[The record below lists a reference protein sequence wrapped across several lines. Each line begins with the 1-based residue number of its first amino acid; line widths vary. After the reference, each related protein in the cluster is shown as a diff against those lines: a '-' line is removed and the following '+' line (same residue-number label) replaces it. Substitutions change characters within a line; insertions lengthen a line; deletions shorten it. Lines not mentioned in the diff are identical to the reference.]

1 MPDAVLQSMLDAMP
15 DSYQKTIGFP
25 TYDLLAGAAIPLNAC
40 WERLLAAEK
49 KLDPANLTG
58 AELDAYIYSRMGL
71 ARKAAT
77 FAEGVLELTGTGVV
91 SEGDLFESS
100 GGVQFAAIETVSIAG
115 FGQVRVRCTQT
126 GSIGNLPPG
135 SVVMMPLQIAGI
147 VSVSNSDTLT
157 DGYEA
162 ESDADYYAR
171 FLMRLQ
177 TPPTSG
183 NQYHYRNW
191 ALEVPG
197 VGGVQV
203 YPLGHGNYTVD
214 VVLIDETGKP
224 ASASLVKQVQNHIDP
239 ESKGIGEGEA
249 PIGAHCYVSAAER
262 VDLTISVTIMR
273 FGDREESA
281 VTEAVK
287 AAVDAYLG
295 RIAFQQDFVSYA
307 QIAAAILAAEGVQD
321 YEGLLVN
328 GGMTN
333 LQIGVRQV
341 AVLGKV
347 EITYAA

>member
-1 MPDAVLQSMLDAMP
+1 MSDTVLQSMLDVLP

-58 AELDAYIYSRMGL
+58 EELDAYIYSRMGL
-71 ARKAAT
+71 VRKAAT
-77 FAEGVLELTGTGVV
+77 FAEGVLDVTGTGVI

-100 GGVQFAAIETVSIAG
+100 GGVQFAAAETVSIAG
-115 FGQVRVRCTQT
+115 AGRVHIRCTRS

-135 SVVMMPLQIAGI
+135 SITMMPLQIAGI
-147 VSVSNSDTLT
+147 VSVSNSDTMT
-157 DGYEA
+157 GGYEA
-162 ESDADYYAR
+162 ERDADYYAR

-203 YPLGHGNYTVD
+203 YPLGHGENTVD
-214 VVLIDETGKP
+214 VVLVDETGKP
-224 ASASLVKQVQNHIDP
+224 ADASLVKQVQTHIDP

-249 PIGAHCYVSAAER
+249 PIGAHCYVSAAESIA
-262 VDLTISVTIMR
+262 LKLSVT
-273 FGDREESA
+273 
-281 VTEAVK
+281 VTRLAGAAEASVTK
-287 AAVDAYLG
+287 AIQAAVSTYLSK
-295 RIAFQQDFVSYA
+295 IAFQQDFVSYA
-307 QIAAAILAAEGVQD
+307 QIAAAILSAEGVRD
-321 YEGLLVN
+321 YEGLLIN
-328 GGMTN
+328 GGTAN
-333 LQIGVRQV
+333 IPVGVRQV
-341 AVLGKV
+341 AVLGKAAV
-347 EITYAA
+347 SYAV